1 MQKPTDAFR
10 QRLATAFEHIPPG
23 ATFSWRRTFTEADMT
38 LFCGITGDLNP
49 YHQDELFARESWY
62 GKRIVPGLL
71 TASMVTHIGGLV
83 GFLAT
88 EMNFEYLAPVF
99 PGDTITCTVE
109 FADRDPILRR
119 MTGVGRFENQDGVE
133 VLRARFSGFPS
144 QVRLVAD
151 QG

>member
-10 QRLATAFEHIPPG
+10 QRLAEAFEQIPLG
-23 ATFSWRRTFTEADMT
+23 KAYSWRRTFTEADVT

-71 TASMVTHIGGLV
+71 TASMVTHIGGMV

-88 EMNFEYLAPVF
+88 EMTFEYLAPVF

-109 FADRDPILRR
+109 FIERDAKLRR
-119 MTGVGRFENQDGVE
+119 MTGSSSFANQDGVE
-133 VLRARFSGFPS
+133 VLRARFSGFPA
-144 QVRLVAD
+144 QVRLA
-151 QG
+151 

>member
-1 MQKPTDAFR
+1 MQKPTEAFR
-10 QRLATAFEHIPPG
+10 QQLAEAFEQIPLG
-23 ATFSWRRTFTEADMT
+23 KTFRWRRTFTEADIT

-71 TASMVTHIGGLV
+71 TASMATHIGGLV

-88 EMNFEYLAPVF
+88 DMHFEYLAAVF
-99 PGDTITCTVE
+99 PGDTITCTVAFSE
-109 FADRDPILRR
+109 RDPERRR
-119 MTGVGRFENQDGVE
+119 MVGSATYVNQDGVE

-144 QVRLVAD
+144 QVRLA
-151 QG
+151 

>member
-10 QRLATAFEHIPPG
+10 QRLAEAFEQIPPG
-23 ATFSWRRTFTEADMT
+23 KVFRWRRTFTEADVS

-62 GKRIVPGLL
+62 GRRIVPGLL
-71 TASMVTHIGGLV
+71 TASMITHIGGMI

-88 EMNFEYLAPVF
+88 EMSFEYLAPVF
-99 PGDTITCTVE
+99 PGDTIACAVE
-109 FADRDPILRR
+109 FVDRDPTLRR
-119 MTGVGRFENQDGVE
+119 MTGLARFENQEGVD

-144 QVRLVAD
+144 QVRLA
-151 QG
+151 